1 MEVALWMRNCLPWPH
16 GWTDGRTAVPR
27 PPLGWQQCPGHGED
41 VGLCVTFPDISI
53 SAGFAFTAGTA
64 QSWEGTSAPA
74 ASLGTSGC
82 EPGGVLVCLSPGK
95 GHTAPSL
102 LLCPESER
110 MGTTSPVALGLL
122 QAGGQKEDP
131 ATAPEPTSSPRQ
143 PQKLI
148 PRSGK
153 RHHGPI
159 PTGAETTHSHHHRPH
174 RDHRG
179 QRGAQHSRPP
189 PTDSPYRSV
198 PNSAP
203 R

>member
-1 MEVALWMRNCLPWPH
+1 MD
-16 GWTDGRTAVPR
+16 GQTDGPRCHGRPWAGSNALGTGRTW
-27 PPLGWQQCPGHGED
+27 G
-41 VGLCVTFPDISI
+41 CVSPSP
-53 SAGFAFTAGTA
+53 
-64 QSWEGTSAPA
+64 TSAFLQVLLSQQGQHRAGRGHQHPLPPWGPQA
-74 ASLGTSGC
+74 VSRGG
-82 EPGGVLVCLSPGK
+82 PGVSQPGK
-95 GHTAPSL
+95 GAHSPSL

-153 RHHGPI
+153 RHHSPI

-179 QRGAQHSRPP
+179 QSGAQHSRTP